1 MNKTEIFK
9 IIKSIKGYQT
19 SLKHDSYDKRQKN
32 SNKPF
37 QKYEFLGDRVLGLVI
52 SEYLINNFLIL
63 QPYNNYIELVYCFIE
78 IDKNLEEFTMEVFKT
93 LDIRGLS
100 FFKAYQLASEEFK
113 RIKKNGILELIVDK
127 QKNFTED
134 FSKWAKSQGGKIFDI
149 EDDHR
154 MVRLFIRKGSRVA
167 KV

>member
-1 MNKTEIFK
+1 M
-9 IIKSIKGYQT
+9 
-19 SLKHDSYDKRQKN
+19 
-32 SNKPF
+32 
-37 QKYEFLGDRVLGLVI
+37 
-52 SEYLINNFLIL
+52 

-167 KV
+167 KA

>member
-1 MNKTEIFK
+1 M
-9 IIKSIKGYQT
+9 
-19 SLKHDSYDKRQKN
+19 
-32 SNKPF
+32 
-37 QKYEFLGDRVLGLVI
+37 
-52 SEYLINNFLIL
+52 

-78 IDKNLEEFTMEVFKT
+78 IDKNLEEFTMEMFKT

-113 RIKKNGILELIVDK
+113 KIKKNGILELIVDK

-167 KV
+167 KA

>member
-1 MNKTEIFK
+1 M
-9 IIKSIKGYQT
+9 
-19 SLKHDSYDKRQKN
+19 
-32 SNKPF
+32 
-37 QKYEFLGDRVLGLVI
+37 
-52 SEYLINNFLIL
+52 

-78 IDKNLEEFTMEVFKT
+78 INKNLEEFTMEVFKT

-167 KV
+167 KA